1 MLIHSFKGIYPEIG
15 DDCFI
20 AETAAIVGQVR
31 MGDNCSV
38 WYGAVLRGDV
48 NTIEIGDR
56 VNIQDCAVIHVS
68 GGEGGNVVIGNDVVI
83 GHNATVHGATVGSH
97 CLIGMGATVLDGA
110 VIGDGSLVAAH
121 ALVLGKT
128 VIGPGELWAGVP
140 AKFVKKISPAAVERT
155 IDKGVQ
161 SYVELA
167 EIYNEEYKE

>member
-1 MLIHSFKGIYPEIG
+1 
-15 DDCFI
+15 
-20 AETAAIVGQVR
+20 
-31 MGDNCSV
+31 MGS
-38 WYGAVLRGDV
+38 
-48 NTIEIGDR
+48 
-56 VNIQDCAVIHVS
+56 
-68 GGEGGNVVIGNDVVI
+68 
-83 GHNATVHGATVGSH
+83 
-97 CLIGMGATVLDGA
+97 TVLDGA
-110 VIGDGSLVAAH
+110 VVGDGSLVAAH